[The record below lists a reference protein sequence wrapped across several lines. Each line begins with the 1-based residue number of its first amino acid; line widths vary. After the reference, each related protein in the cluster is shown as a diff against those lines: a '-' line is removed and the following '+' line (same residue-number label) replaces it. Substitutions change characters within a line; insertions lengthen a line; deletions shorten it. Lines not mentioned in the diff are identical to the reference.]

1 MKIERLP
8 SGSYRV
14 RKQIN
19 GKRITFIFDHKPS
32 NREVIQRMNESME
45 DECPSGSF
53 GYFAEKYIEDRSN
66 VLSPAS
72 IRTYINLVKVLSKDF
87 KNKKMSEM
95 RQEDVQKEIN
105 RYSED
110 HAPKTVRSLHG
121 FLASVF
127 ASYRPSFVLSTTL
140 PQKEVKRPYRPNK
153 EDIKRILNYEAGGE
167 YEIAFKLGCLGLRRG
182 EICCISAK
190 DLDENNLRIT
200 KTKVYDGKN
209 WIIKKNPKTDE
220 SNRIIPI
227 SDELAAQIREIGIV
241 FGRSPKLLNTE
252 LHRACKA
259 LDIPAFRFHDLRH
272 YFATMASLLAP
283 EQDVMSLGGWRSDFV
298 FKRIYRETIS
308 DSVKQSAKKIIKNI
322 F

>member
-1 MKIERLP
+1 MKIEKLP

-14 RKQIN
+14 RKQIG
-19 GKRITFIFDHKPS
+19 GKRHTFTFDHKPS
-32 NREVIQRMNESME
+32 DREIIMRIN
-45 DECPSGSF
+45 DEMDDLCPRGSF
-53 GYFAEKYIEDRSN
+53 GHFAEKYIEDRSN

-72 IRTYINLVKVLSKDF
+72 IRTYRNLVKVLSNDF
-87 KNKKMSEM
+87 KKKSLSEM

-105 RYSED
+105 RYSQD

-127 ASYRPSFVLSTTL
+127 GSYRPSFVLSTTL
-140 PQKEVKRPYRPNK
+140 PQKEVKRPYRPNR
-153 EDIKRILNYEAGGE
+153 EDIRRILDYESGTK

-182 EICCISAK
+182 EVCCITAD
-190 DLDENNLRIT
+190 DLTGNDLYIS

-209 WIIKKNPKTDE
+209 WIIKNNPKTDA

-227 SDELAAQIREIGIV
+227 SEELSSKIREAGIV
-241 FGRSPKLLNTE
+241 FDQSPKLLNTE

-259 LDIPAFRFHDLRH
+259 LGIPAFRFHDLRH
-272 YFATMASLLAP
+272 YFASMASLLAP
-283 EQDVMSLGGWRSDFV
+283 EQDVMSLGGWESDFI
-298 FKRIYRETIS
+298 FKKIYRETMS
-308 DSVKQSAKKIIKNI
+308 ESVKQSADKILKNI